1 MEHGKNL
8 IACRNC
14 DTLFRKRI
22 LTGRGEFAYCPRCG
36 STLYDSAS
44 RRINI
49 MSALTL
55 AALITFL
62 IAQAC
67 PILELV
73 ADGITSQT
81 TLAGAIAVLWQENMQ
96 FVAVLVFGTTIL
108 FPLTELVA
116 LLYVLIPIRAGYI
129 PPGFN
134 MVLRTIQRV
143 RPWEMIEVF
152 MLAVLVA
159 MVKMLSLAR
168 MIPETALFAFGAL
181 TIMLA
186 VLVKFDLQAL
196 WDIADGLSAGEPA
209 AEPPEAPQPVPA
221 MAAAT
226 KSAPANP
233 QPTPQ
238 YVTALQ
244 TGLVACD
251 ACGQVAPHKRSIKH
265 QHCSRCDAVLHRRHP
280 DSLRR
285 TWALLIAAALL
296 YIPANLLPVMHTA
309 SLMDTQDNT
318 IMSGV
323 IYFWTSG
330 EWPLAVIVFVASI
343 MVPMLKISVLVLLL
357 ITAQRR
363 SSWRPHERTTLY
375 RIIERI
381 GRWSMLDVFVVTL
394 TVALVRFQSFAEV
407 TAGPGVIAFGSVV
420 ILTLLASMQFDPRLT
435 WDGVENSPKLV
446 HASNRDRPE
455 TPLAGVS
462 AVKRERAGHDR
473 FPIRHHRTR
482 VLRPPPVPPDRV

>member
-1 MEHGKNL
+1 MEHGKKM

-14 DTLFRKRI
+14 DTLFHKRT
-22 LTGRGEFAYCPRCG
+22 LTGRGMIACCARCG
-36 STLYDSAS
+36 STLYGSAS

-49 MSALTL
+49 TSALTL

-81 TLAGAIAVLWQENMQ
+81 TLIGAIVVLWHENMQ
-96 FVAVLVFGTTIL
+96 LVAILVFGSTIL

-134 MVLRTIQRV
+134 RVLRTIQWV

-168 MIPETALFAFGAL
+168 VIPEIALFAFGAL

-186 VLVKFDLQAL
+186 ILVKFDLQAL
-196 WDIADGLSAGEPA
+196 WEFADSLHAGEPTRSSGSEPA
-209 AEPPEAPQPVPA
+209 AEPLKVRQPAAA
-221 MAAAT
+221 MAVTAQSPAT
-226 KSAPANP
+226 DH
-233 QPTPQ
+233 QTRPQ

-244 TGLVACD
+244 IGLVACG
-251 ACGQVAPHKRSIKH
+251 ACAQLDPYRRFMKH
-265 QHCSRCDAVLHRRHP
+265 QHCSRCDAVVHRRHP

-285 TWALLIAAALL
+285 TWALLIAASLL

-309 SLMDTQDNT
+309 TLTDTQDNT

-330 EWPLAVIVFVASI
+330 EWPLALIVLVASI
-343 MVPMLKISVLVLLL
+343 VVPVLKISVLALLL
-357 ITAQRR
+357 ITARRR
-363 SSWRPHERTTLY
+363 SSWRPHERTALY
-375 RIIERI
+375 RIIQRI

-420 ILTLLASMQFDPRLT
+420 ILTLLAARQFDPRLI
-435 WDGVENSPKLV
+435 WDGVES
-446 HASNRDRPE
+446 
-455 TPLAGVS
+455 
-462 AVKRERAGHDR
+462 
-473 FPIRHHRTR
+473 
-482 VLRPPPVPPDRV
+482 

>member
-1 MEHGKNL
+1 MEHGKKM

-14 DTLFRKRI
+14 DTLFQKPI
-22 LTGRGEFAYCPRCG
+22 LTGRGDVACCPRCG
-36 STLYDSAS
+36 STLYSSAS

-49 MSALTL
+49 TSALTL

-62 IAQAC
+62 IAQTC

-81 TLAGAIAVLWQENMQ
+81 TLTGAIMVLWHENVQ
-96 FVAVLVFGTTIL
+96 FVAALVFGLTIL

-134 MVLRTIQRV
+134 RVLRTIQRV

-168 MIPETALFAFGAL
+168 VIPEIAFFAFGAL

-186 VLVKFDLQAL
+186 ILVKFDLQAL
-196 WDIADGLSAGEPA
+196 WELADRLSTDEPKRPTGS
-209 AEPPEAPQPVPA
+209 EPMTEALQARRPT
-221 MAAAT
+221 AAT
-226 KSAPANP
+226 AVIAQSSAANP
-233 QPTPQ
+233 KPIPQ
-238 YVTALQ
+238 YVTALR

-251 ACGQVAPHKRSIKH
+251 ACAQLDPYKRSMKN
-265 QHCSRCDAVLHRRHP
+265 QQCSRCEAVLHRRHP

-285 TWALLIAAALL
+285 TWPLLIAAGLL

-309 SLMDTQDNT
+309 TLTDTQDNT
-318 IMSGV
+318 IISGV

-343 MVPMLKISVLVLLL
+343 VVPILKISVLVLLL
-357 ITAQRR
+357 ITARRR
-363 SSWRPHERTTLY
+363 SSWRLRERTTLY
-375 RIIERI
+375 RIIQRI

-394 TVALVRFQSFAEV
+394 TVALVRFQPFAEV

-420 ILTLLASMQFDPRLT
+420 ILTLLAAKQFDPRLV
-435 WDGVENSPKLV
+435 WDAAES
-446 HASNRDRPE
+446 
-455 TPLAGVS
+455 
-462 AVKRERAGHDR
+462 
-473 FPIRHHRTR
+473 
-482 VLRPPPVPPDRV
+482 

>member
-1 MEHGKNL
+1 MEHGKKM

-14 DTLFRKRI
+14 DTLFHKRI
-22 LTGRGEFAYCPRCG
+22 LTGRGEIACCTRCG
-36 STLYDSAS
+36 STLYGTAS

-49 MSALTL
+49 TSAVTL

-62 IAQAC
+62 IAQVC
-67 PILELV
+67 PILKLV

-81 TLAGAIAVLWQENMQ
+81 TLVGAIEVLWHENMQ
-96 FVAVLVFGTTIL
+96 FVAVLVFGSTIL
-108 FPLTELVA
+108 FPMTELVA
-116 LLYVLIPIRAGYI
+116 LLYVLIPIRAGCI

-134 MVLRTIQRV
+134 RVLRTIQWV

-159 MVKMLSLAR
+159 MAKMLSLAR
-168 MIPETALFAFGAL
+168 VIPEAALFAFGAL
-181 TIMLA
+181 TVMLA
-186 VLVKFDLQAL
+186 ILVKFDLQAL
-196 WDIADGLSAGEPA
+196 WEIADDLRAGAFPASGPTDEPVD
-209 AEPPEAPQPVPA
+209 APQPVSA
-221 MAAAT
+221 MAVTAQSSAT
-226 KSAPANP
+226 T
-233 QPTPQ
+233 QPTTK
-238 YVTALQ
+238 YLTALL

-251 ACGQVAPHKRSIKH
+251 ACGQLDRHTRSLKH
-265 QHCSRCDAVLHRRHP
+265 QHCSRCDAALHRRHP

-330 EWPLAVIVFVASI
+330 EWPLAVIVFIASI
-343 MVPMLKISVLVLLL
+343 VVPVLKISVLALLL

-375 RIIERI
+375 RIIQHI

-407 TAGPGVIAFGSVV
+407 TAGPGAIAFGSVV
-420 ILTLLASMQFDPRLT
+420 ILTLLAAKQFDPRLT
-435 WDGVENSPKLV
+435 WDGVRDSPQPVQV
-446 HASNRDRPE
+446 HDSQQPE
-455 TPLAGVS
+455 TIQ
-462 AVKRERAGHDR
+462 R
-473 FPIRHHRTR
+473 IRTHEVNETR
-482 VLRPPPVPPDRV
+482 